1 MEEEAGEEG
10 EVEACLIRRG
20 QGKLRGGRKESE
32 QRSAAGEKKG
42 TRRRRMPHGRRDACQ
57 RGREEISGVVGAQ
70 GGGVACSRK
79 PKMPTSHRK
88 HFRFHTVLWSNQTD
102 VLSDTCARH
111 ETPSRPAPP
120 YRPSLSTIIP
130 PQAIRR
136 N

>member
-57 RGREEISGVVGAQ
+57 RGREENIRR
-70 GGGVACSRK
+70 GGGPGWGGC
-79 PKMPTSHRK
+79 
-88 HFRFHTVLWSNQTD
+88 L
-102 VLSDTCARH
+102 
-111 ETPSRPAPP
+111 
-120 YRPSLSTIIP
+120 
-130 PQAIRR
+130 
-136 N
+136 